1 MMSKEERLG
10 LLLVALAVCFLS
22 TSPVFVVWA
31 EPMDPVVKT
40 WGRLTVATLAVW
52 LALRFVS
59 NAAPRSANSQ
69 YPWTSQFSAR
79 FIAYGLI
86 SAVHFVSYI
95 AALSFTTVAHAL
107 AIVYT
112 APVFVTL
119 LSALFLHETIRPGQW
134 LGVGITVIGIT
145 ILAGFEPT
153 MNWSMALGDGLA
165 LVSAIT
171 YGFYSVAGRYERERY
186 PLLLY
191 ATRVYGLGALW
202 LLPLALLAIPGM
214 PPEAWGWEQIASV
227 VALGLIPLALGH
239 TLYNAALRRVHATYA
254 NVIASQEVTG
264 GIILSW
270 LLLGQ
275 VPSATSLIGAA
286 IALMGVALVLRGR

>member
-1 MMSKEERLG
+1 
-10 LLLVALAVCFLS
+10 
-22 TSPVFVVWA
+22 
-31 EPMDPVVKT
+31 
-40 WGRLTVATLAVW
+40 
-52 LALRFVS
+52 
-59 NAAPRSANSQ
+59 
-69 YPWTSQFSAR
+69 
-79 FIAYGLI
+79 
-86 SAVHFVSYI
+86 
-95 AALSFTTVAHAL
+95 
-107 AIVYT
+107 
-112 APVFVTL
+112 
-119 LSALFLHETIRPGQW
+119 
-134 LGVGITVIGIT
+134 
-145 ILAGFEPT
+145 
-153 MNWSMALGDGLA
+153 MALGDGLA
-165 LVSAIT
+165 PISAIT
-171 YGFYSVAGRYERERY
+171 YGLYSVAGRYERERY

-191 ATRVYGLGALW
+191 AGRVYGLGALW